1 METTT
6 LAGAGNEHR
15 RRRGR
20 LAAAVAVKV
29 SLPAVLLLLSVPMS
43 AYSAPP
49 NLQTPAP
56 VIYLADNLD
65 EKDKLG
71 WCIDTVGRGFSE
83 RLHAHSCKPRGG
95 DVQFRYD
102 KDARRIASATYAG
115 KCATLTAP
123 AAAGVSLGLVDCSKD
138 AAAQDFDYDGETMEF
153 RPGADGA
160 LCLAGGAASRSAGP
174 FMSRGLELA
183 PCASTDSALKQW
195 RIK

>member
-1 METTT
+1 MNK
-6 LAGAGNEHR
+6 LCLR
-15 RRRGR
+15 
-20 LAAAVAVKV
+20 
-29 SLPAVLLLLSVPMS
+29 AVLLLLLIPM
-43 AYSAPP
+43 AAHAAPP
-49 NLQTPAP
+49 DLKTPAP

-71 WCIDTVGRGFSE
+71 WCIDTVGRGFGE

-123 AAAGVSLGLVDCSKD
+123 PAAGVSLGLVDCSKD
-138 AAAQDFDYDGETMEF
+138 SAAQDFDYDGGTMEF
-153 RPGADGA
+153 RPGGDGT
-160 LCLAGGAASRSAGP
+160 LCLAAGAASRSAGP
-174 FMSRGLELA
+174 YMSRNLELA
-183 PCASTDSALKQW
+183 PCASTGAALKQW